1 MPWCGSGPVAQTP
14 CKHPS
19 CAPPPVSPAGWG
31 SVTSRVKPAKT
42 SPLFSSTTRSW
53 SFSPCQRTPWR
64 TMGCGC
70 CVRPWRAQ
78 TVPCRRCC
86 ESVSGRGA
94 WGRRHS
100 DHPPQCGPAKWACPT
115 GAPEV
120 ELLNSRDAR
129 QALSIQLRALVIIK
143 TVGASVGILGAWVGG
158 IHFIT
163 CRCGASHALGYHWAP
178 PSPPVSPP
186 LSSWSFYKPDWFF
199 AGGNRKGCLFTRGRG
214 GGATGET

>member
-1 MPWCGSGPVAQTP
+1 MGKA
-14 CKHPS
+14 CKDIASVLVHNKKLKLLSMSENALKDDGVRVLCEALKSPD
-19 CAPPPVSPAGWG
+19 CALQALLWVGVG
-31 SVTSRVKPAKT
+31 GV
-42 SPLFSSTTRSW
+42 
-53 SFSPCQRTPWR
+53 
-64 TMGCGC
+64 
-70 CVRPWRAQ
+70 
-78 TVPCRRCC
+78 
-86 ESVSGRGA
+86 
-94 WGRRHS
+94 WGRWHA
-100 DHPPQCGPAKWACPT
+100 DCPPQCGPAKWACPT

-129 QALSIQLRALVIIK
+129 QALSIQLGALVIIK

-163 CRCGASHALGYHWAP
+163 CSCGASHALGYHWAP

-199 AGGNRKGCLFTRGRG
+199 AGGNRKGCLLTWGWG